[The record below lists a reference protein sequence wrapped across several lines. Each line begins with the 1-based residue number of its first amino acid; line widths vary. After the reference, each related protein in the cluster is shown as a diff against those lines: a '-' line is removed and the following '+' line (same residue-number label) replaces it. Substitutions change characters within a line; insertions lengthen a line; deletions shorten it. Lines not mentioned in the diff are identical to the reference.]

1 MTATTTADTT
11 SAVTH
16 TCISHL
22 ALHASDGQVLVQVTT
37 VPLTITMCI
46 LSRNSIALL
55 GSIIASMEAQYIIEK
70 TRFRLDPW
78 GER

>member
-55 GSIIASMEAQYIIEK
+55 GIIASMEARYLK
-70 TRFRLDPW
+70 TTRLRLDPW
-78 GER
+78 GEH

>member
-55 GSIIASMEAQYIIEK
+55 GIIASMEARYLKK
-70 TRFRLDPW
+70 TRLRLDPW
-78 GER
+78 GEH